1 MPVIAAALL
10 VTTLS
15 LGYYMTQ
22 PLLAGIV
29 TDLGPNKGQ
38 AMGLNV
44 FALFTGVG
52 LGSLIFSG
60 TLGLG
65 LAGGLALFGAAALVA
80 AAAAIP
86 LFRGEV
92 HHKAP

>member
-1 MPVIAAALL
+1 
-10 VTTLS
+10 
-15 LGYYMTQ
+15 
-22 PLLAGIV
+22 
-29 TDLGPNKGQ
+29 
-38 AMGLNV
+38 MGLNV
-44 FALFTGVG
+44 FTPFTGFG

-92 HHKAP
+92 HRKAP